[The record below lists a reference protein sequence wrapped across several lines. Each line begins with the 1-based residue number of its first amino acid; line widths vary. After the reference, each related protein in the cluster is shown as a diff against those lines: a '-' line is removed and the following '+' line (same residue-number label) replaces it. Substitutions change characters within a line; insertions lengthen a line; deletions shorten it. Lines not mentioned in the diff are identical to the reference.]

1 MPTNFLWRRAAR
13 FLALI
18 LVLPSFTHAAD
29 IFREAEEASDTN
41 MTTEGTFRAF
51 TPDEAAKLSGG
62 RWLNG
67 RVEDDTLHATYTVT
81 VPEAG
86 NYHLYVRKC
95 WQHGAFQWRA
105 DQGEW
110 QQLRKADLLES
121 VVMRE
126 YVPVNWVLAGD
137 VELTAGE
144 HEIRFEVT
152 ADPSYEFSKAYGFD
166 CFLLTTGELTNYLQA
181 HPELGAKAP

>member
-1 MPTNFLWRRAAR
+1 MAQ

-18 LVLPSFTHAAD
+18 LAVPSFIHAAD
-29 IFREAEEASDTN
+29 IFQEAEETSDTN
-41 MTTEGTFRAF
+41 MTTDGPFRVF
-51 TPDEAAKLSGG
+51 NPDEAAKLSGG

-67 RVEDDTLHATYTVT
+67 KVEDDTLHAVYTVT
-81 VPEAG
+81 VPQAG
-86 NYHLYVRKC
+86 TYHLYIRKC
-95 WQHGAFQWRA
+95 WQHGAFQWRV
-105 DQGEW
+105 DQGDW
-110 QQLRKADLLES
+110 RQLRKGDLLES
-121 VVMRE
+121 VVLRE

-152 ADPSYEFSKAYGFD
+152 PDPSYEFAKAYGFD
-166 CFLLTTGELTNYLQA
+166 CFLLTQGELTDYLQA

>member
-1 MPTNFLWRRAAR
+1 
-13 FLALI
+13 LI
-18 LVLPSFTHAAD
+18 FAIPSSLRAAD
-29 IFREAEEASDTN
+29 IFKEAEEASDTN
-41 MTTEGTFRAF
+41 MTTDGTFRAF
-51 TPDEAAKLSGG
+51 TPDESSKLSGG

-67 RVEDDTLHATYTVT
+67 KVGDETLHAAYSIT

-86 NYHLYVRKC
+86 AYRLYLRKY
-95 WQHGAFQWRA
+95 WQHGAFQWRV
-105 DQGEW
+105 DQGDW
-110 QQLRKADLLES
+110 QQLRKADLLDS

-126 YVPVNWVLAGD
+126 YVPISWVFAGD

-152 ADPSYEFSKAYGFD
+152 ADPSYEYSKAFGFD
-166 CFLLTTGELTNYLQA
+166 CFLLTRGELTDYLQA